1 MWEWIGKY
9 WLEVLFG
16 AVSTLLLGLWQAL
29 ARRMKKTKV
38 EQDAIRAGLQALLRA
53 QIIDMYERYSEKGF
67 APIYVRDSF
76 ENVYKQYE
84 KLGENGVINDIHTKF
99 LALPTR

>member
-16 AVSTLLLGLWQAL
+16 AVSALLLGLWQAL
-29 ARRMKKTKV
+29 AKRMKKNRI
-38 EQDAIRAGLQALLRA
+38 EQDAIKAGLQALLRA

-76 ENVYKQYE
+76 QNVYKQYE
-84 KLGENGVINDIHTKF
+84 TLGENGVIDDIHQKF
-99 LALPTR
+99 MALPTR

>member
-9 WLEVLFG
+9 WLEVFFG
-16 AVSTLLLGLWQAL
+16 IISTLLLGLWNTL
-29 ARRMKKTKV
+29 ARRMKKTKA